1 MIRMQKVLLYASAA
15 ATAIPGIIHLDLAN
29 QVITHVANF
38 GIFFLVAGILQLF
51 WVLPVI
57 RQWHMGWYCVG
68 IGGTIALIAIWSI
81 TRMPNTISGR
91 ALSVNELGII
101 EETLQ
106 IIFIGL
112 SILVLGHMKSTQQSQ
127 IQK

>member
-1 MIRMQKVLLYASAA
+1 MIRMQKMILYASAA
-15 ATAIPGIIHLDLAN
+15 AIAIPGIIHLNLAH
-29 QVITHVANF
+29 QLIAHVANF
-38 GIFFLVAGILQLF
+38 GIFFLVVGILQLF

-57 RQWHMGWYCVG
+57 RQWHVGWYYGG

-81 TRMPNTISGR
+81 TRMPNPISGR
-91 ALSVNELGII
+91 ALPVNELGII

-106 IIFIGL
+106 VIFIGL
-112 SILVLGHMKSTQQSQ
+112 SILALSRMKSTQQSQ